1 MMTKRIVLATSMLI
15 FTAISGQAFAGA
27 TISDRRYWP
36 DETHASSVNV
46 APGAENAF
54 DSMTP
59 AHAQMQAVTHEG
71 PTYEGGPKSDY

>member
-1 MMTKRIVLATSMLI
+1 MATKHLVLATSMLI

-36 DETHASSVNV
+36 DETRASSVNV
-46 APGAENAF
+46 TPSAENAF

-59 AHAQMQAVTHEG
+59 KQAIEHEG
-71 PTYEGGPKSDY
+71 RAYEGGPKSDY

>member
-36 DETHASSVNV
+36 DEVRSSSVNV
-46 APGAENAF
+46 APSTENAF
-54 DSMTP
+54 DSMMP
-59 AHAQMQAVTHEG
+59 AHTQVQAVTHEG
-71 PTYEGGPKSDY
+71 QSYEGGPK